1 MIIIFGE
8 PMIGMFCLRALLA
21 ARYNNGIHSLPAPRY
36 CTKNKLGKI
45 ISKKKG
51 FYPWI
56 KYS

>member
-21 ARYNNGIHSLPAPRY
+21 ARYNNGIHSLPTPRY
-36 CTKNKLGKI
+36 CTKNKVGKI

-51 FYPWI
+51 FYP
-56 KYS
+56 